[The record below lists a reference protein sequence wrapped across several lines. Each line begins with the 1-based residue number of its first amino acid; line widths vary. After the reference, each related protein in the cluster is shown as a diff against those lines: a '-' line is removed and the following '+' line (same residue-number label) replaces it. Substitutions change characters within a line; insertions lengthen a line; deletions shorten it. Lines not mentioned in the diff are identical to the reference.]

1 MGSPGGSARNLYSDD
16 DESESGEESEGDDLE
31 EGVRAA
37 GKEHPL
43 AHRCLSMTEF
53 RQTEIL
59 ESLLDRAREL
69 TLFVQDQTPG
79 WGEGLDIGLSW
90 LFTKVSLATP
100 SLPTFTSAH
109 QWRTTLPRS
118 QCGMRTRPSACRS

>member
-43 AHRCLSMTEF
+43 AHRCLSMGEF
-53 RQTEIL
+53 RQNEVL
-59 ESLLDRAREL
+59 ESLLDRAR
-69 TLFVQDQTPG
+69 
-79 WGEGLDIGLSW
+79 
-90 LFTKVSLATP
+90 
-100 SLPTFTSAH
+100 
-109 QWRTTLPRS
+109 
-118 QCGMRTRPSACRS
+118 TRPSTPSPRGRFSRASRQCTR